1 MNQEKVWNKISE
13 SWREFKTK
21 ISPAVEN
28 FLKDKKG
35 KVLDVGCGSGRNF
48 LKIDGLEWFGV
59 DFSEKM
65 LEYAKSNADK
75 KGIKIELKKSKSSK
89 LPYENNFFDCVLCV
103 AVLHCIDSA
112 DERKNTIEEIYR
124 VLKPNCEAL
133 ISVWGRKSPR
143 LKTKKKECFISW
155 TIKENSKI
163 KRYTYVYDKNELENL
178 VKETGFEIAKSWEER
193 NINLIIRKIKI

>member
-112 DERKNTIEEIYR
+112 DERHLFLFGEENPPG
-124 VLKPNCEAL
+124 LKL
-133 ISVWGRKSPR
+133 KRKSVLFLGQLR
-143 LKTKKKECFISW
+143 RI
-155 TIKENSKI
+155 
-163 KRYTYVYDKNELENL
+163 
-178 VKETGFEIAKSWEER
+178 VK
-193 NINLIIRKIKI
+193 